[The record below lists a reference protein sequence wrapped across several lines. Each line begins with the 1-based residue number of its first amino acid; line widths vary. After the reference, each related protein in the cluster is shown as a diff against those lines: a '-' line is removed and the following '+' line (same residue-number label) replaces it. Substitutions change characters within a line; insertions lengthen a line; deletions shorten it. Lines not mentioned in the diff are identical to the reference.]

1 MATINARI
9 DDDIK
14 AQADGVLK
22 TLDISHTQA
31 ISALYQYIASN
42 GRLPFLISMQVR
54 TPEDIES
61 KIMNQFREASTTLNT
76 IKKNLELSHKLEKND
91 TLKKNRKLKNI
102 HINVWNEI
110 PQTGHKN
117 ILILLADVLKKAIS
131 TLEDFKNSGYGYE
144 VIMVSEEE
152 CRKFSA
158 AVESFDLLITKDPE
172 GISEDDMAEDDI
184 VTLDQEVARL
194 YDMHEAS
201 LKDSTLTM
209 EERKA
214 ITNEYIAKYNKLKK
228 LGLNRVSVDGGNPR
242 RLKQVW
248 DEYQAAQTVD
258 ELEEKLDAL

>member
-1 MATINARI
+1 MHFCINIKTLTLNERSLTMATINARI

-14 AQADGVLK
+14 AQADEVLK

-76 IKKNLELSHKLEKND
+76 IKKNLELSHELEKND

-110 PQTGHKN
+110 PQTDYKN
-117 ILILLADVLKKAIS
+117 ILILLADALKKAIS

-144 VIMVSEEE
+144 VIVVSESEEE

-172 GISEDDMAEDDI
+172 GVSEDNMAEDDI
-184 VTLDQEVARL
+184 VTLEQEVASL
-194 YDMHEAS
+194 KDMHEAS

-214 ITNEYIAKYNKLKK
+214 ITNEYITKYNKCQKF
-228 LGLNRVSVDGGNPR
+228 GLSRVSVSSGWR
-242 RLKQVW
+242 R
-248 DEYQAAQTVD
+248 
-258 ELEEKLDAL
+258 

>member
-14 AQADGVLK
+14 AQADEVLK

-76 IKKNLELSHKLEKND
+76 IKKNLELSHELEKND

-110 PQTGHKN
+110 PQTDYKN
-117 ILILLADVLKKAIS
+117 ILILLADALKKAIS

-144 VIMVSEEE
+144 VIVVSESEEE

-172 GISEDDMAEDDI
+172 GVSEDNMAEDDI
-184 VTLDQEVARL
+184 VTLEQEVASL
-194 YDMHEAS
+194 KDMHEAS

-214 ITNEYIAKYNKLKK
+214 ITNEYITKYNKCQKF
-228 LGLNRVSVDGGNPR
+228 GLSRVSVSSGWR
-242 RLKQVW
+242 R
-248 DEYQAAQTVD
+248 
-258 ELEEKLDAL
+258 